1 MLNLLDEYSRFID
14 EVRKGKSPQKELE
27 ISQPDCSLDFL
38 EIFLEEAEENI
49 ILSPNENQRHNYAEQ
64 VFRKASEGKIIIP
77 EKVLTDV
84 LPFFSHL
91 IPISYKEMQN
101 PRYRIN
107 RNSLDKTTLDFSYP
121 EAVLSMIAV
130 KQNKNLI
137 LSYNWGL

>member
-1 MLNLLDEYSRFID
+1 MSNLLNEYLRFIED
-14 EVRKGKSPQKELE
+14 VRKGKYPQKELQV
-27 ISQPDCSLDFL
+27 SQPDCSLDFL

-64 VFRKASEGKIIIP
+64 IFRKASEGKIIIP

-91 IPISYKEMQN
+91 ILKSYCEIQN

-107 RNSLDKTTLDFSYP
+107 RSSLDKTTLDFSYP
-121 EAVLSMIAV
+121 EAVLSMMAV
-130 KQNKNLI
+130 EQGKNLI